1 MKVLLVLLALT
12 ASAQDLYLMPERFAV
27 SPGERIKV
35 GIHSGKDFPESE
47 TSPDLELLDD
57 PSMYAGTLAYNMTS
71 LRAEDRSAA
80 VNVTIKSAGSPVLT
94 IQTKPRVLE
103 LEAEKFEQQLRD
115 EGLDPVSFWRS
126 QDSGEAKAAKE
137 RRRHY
142 AKAILLAERPDETFK
157 RRTGQILE
165 FVPQQNPYSLKPGE
179 TLPVELLFHGKP
191 AEGVRVERSRSTVEG
206 TDSAV
211 LGRTNASGLI
221 EVPIDRAGKWRLRAI
236 VMERSSEP
244 GIDWETF
251 LSSLTFE
258 IH

>member
-1 MKVLLVLLALT
+1 MKVLLALLALT
-12 ASAQDLYLMPERFAV
+12 ASAQDLYLMPERFVV

-35 GIHSGKDFPESE
+35 GIHSGKGFPESE
-47 TSPDLELLDD
+47 TCPDVELLED
-57 PSMYAGTLAYNMTS
+57 PSMYAGALAYNMTS

-80 VNVTIKSAGSPVLT
+80 VSVTIKGAGSPVLT
-94 IQTKPRVLE
+94 IRTKPQVLE
-103 LEAEKFEQQLRD
+103 LEPKKFEQHLRD
-115 EGLDPVSFWRS
+115 EGLDTLFSGPS
-126 QDSGEAKAAKE
+126 QNGGAAKAAKM

-142 AKAILLAERPDETFK
+142 AKAVLLAERPDETYK

-165 FVPQQNPYSLKPGE
+165 FVPQRDPYSLKPGE
-179 TLPVELLFHGKP
+179 TLPVELLFRGKP
-191 AEGVRVERSRSTVEG
+191 EEGVRVERSRSTAEG
-206 TDSAV
+206 TDSVV
-211 LGRTNASGLI
+211 LGRTNAKGLV

-258 IH
+258 IQ